1 MIFTATSRF
10 SDVSRARYTSPI
22 PPRPITERISYR
34 PSRVPEGKAMVGAD
48 YTAAGFGPDSI
59 RHHRVERRPI
69 LPRSLHRPSG
79 STDGRLT
86 ENLNKTGVRLW
97 T

>member
-1 MIFTATSRF
+1 
-10 SDVSRARYTSPI
+10 
-22 PPRPITERISYR
+22 
-34 PSRVPEGKAMVGAD
+34 MVGAD